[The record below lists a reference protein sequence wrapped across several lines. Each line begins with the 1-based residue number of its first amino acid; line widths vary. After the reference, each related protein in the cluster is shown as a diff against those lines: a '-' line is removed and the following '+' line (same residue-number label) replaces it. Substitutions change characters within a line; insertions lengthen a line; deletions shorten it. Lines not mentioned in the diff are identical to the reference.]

1 MTDQLNIVYFPAAGV
16 LGALHALEPGH
27 AKALT
32 AAYLIGIKGTK
43 MDSIVLGLS
52 VAATHSLV
60 VIAISAIGIW
70 IGREAF
76 AGQAT
81 HWLEMGSG
89 LVALSI
95 GSWMLWRRL
104 SLKYRVQNREHHHH
118 EADPVSIL
126 GNILTGSIEII
137 DSPLGERMRF
147 ISSTPIQDGEL
158 VVEIQ
163 RENEIEKLVLIK
175 SPDAANTYLSAV
187 APAEP
192 HEFSARI
199 ICSGKNKDAVQFAMK
214 EPEGHHHGGEHD
226 HAHLDDAAHAKAH
239 AETLPDYAKTGER
252 PSLGQ
257 IALFGAAGGMIPCPA
272 SITVMLLA
280 LSTGRTGMGIFTVLG
295 FSLGLAISLVGIGL
309 IVVSGLSK
317 LSNNGRFA
325 SLSAKAPI
333 ISAGLVILS
342 GFFALMIAIKS

>member
-1 MTDQLNIVYFPAAGV
+1 MTDQLNIVYFPAAV
-16 LGALHALEPGH
+16 ALGALHALEPGH

-43 MDSIVLGLS
+43 RDSIVLGLS

-89 LVALSI
+89 VVALSI

-104 SLKYRVQNREHHHH
+104 SPKYRLKNHEHHHH
-118 EADPVSIL
+118 DADPVSIL
-126 GNILTGSIEII
+126 GNTIKGSVEII

-147 ISSTPIQDGEL
+147 ISSTLIHEREL
-158 VVEIQ
+158 LVEIE
-163 RENEIEKLVLIK
+163 RGNKIENIVLTRI
-175 SPDAANTYLSAV
+175 SDTTNTYLSSI

-192 HEFSARI
+192 HEFSAKI
-199 ICSGKNKDAVQFAMK
+199 ICFGKYKDSVQFEMK
-214 EPEGHHHGGEHD
+214 EPDGHHHDSHS
-226 HAHLDDAAHAKAH
+226 HLDDEAHTKAH
-239 AETLPDYAKTGER
+239 AETLPEYAKTGER

-257 IALFGAAGGMIPCPA
+257 IVFFGAAGGMIPCPA

-317 LSNNGRFA
+317 LSNSGRFA

-333 ISAGLVILS
+333 ISACLVILS